1 MDIREHNSF
10 NSIVDE
16 VDHWWIRT
24 RFNYLDEI
32 IKLKKTKSLT
42 IIEYGCGTC
51 NNIYYLLNNRKYSSV
66 ISSIIGVDP
75 NLNNLEKP
83 KWVTGN
89 DISLEKS
96 FSKENHA
103 DIILAMDVLEHIEND
118 YSALEEW
125 VKTLKLGGLILITVP
140 AFMHLWSN
148 HDTFLGHYRR
158 YKKSELK
165 KIALAVGLQT
175 VKVHYAFSFIYPI
188 VYFLRKVMPIK
199 MGNNGDLKKSSTVVN
214 KILSLFGYL
223 ESKVGGSQFFGT
235 SVIGIFKKV

>member
-10 NSIVDE
+10 NSIEDE

-24 RFNYLDEI
+24 RFNYINEI
-32 IKLKKTKSLT
+32 MELKTNESLT

-51 NNIYYLLNNRKYSSV
+51 NNIYYLLNCSKYFP
-66 ISSIIGVDP
+66 IIKSIIGVDP
-75 NLNNLEKP
+75 NLKNLKKP
-83 KWVTGN
+83 KWITGN
-89 DISLEKS
+89 NFLLKKS

-118 YSALEEW
+118 YSTLEEW
-125 VKTLKLGGLILITVP
+125 VKTLKPGGLILITVP

-148 HDTFLGHYRR
+148 HDTFLGHYKR

-188 VYFLRKVMPIK
+188 VYFFRKIIPIK
-199 MGNNGDLKKSSTVVN
+199 MSNNGDLKKSSNIVN

-223 ESKVGGSQFFGT
+223 ESKVGGSRFFGT
-235 SVIGIFKKV
+235 SVIGLFKKV